1 MQAGAPDYSVR
12 DSLDN
17 TSLQAIAI
25 LGLPANNVK
34 DQVEGVGLDAVP
46 GARFQIWFRLRRVT
60 ARARFHGRELGEK
73 MVPVR
78 VYWPPSEFLTL
89 MLRVQSDPSYMR
101 IRGNHPLLEV
111 LGFVDHHRLETEG

>member
-1 MQAGAPDYSVR
+1 
-12 DSLDN
+12 
-17 TSLQAIAI
+17 LQAIAV
-25 LGLPANNVK
+25 LGLPVK
-34 DQVEGVGLDAVP
+34 NLFGRVGSDVVH
-46 GARFQIWFRLRRVT
+46 GAQFQIWFRLRRVT

-89 MLRVQSDPSYMR
+89 LLRVQSDPSYMR